1 MKGNGQLLQWRDGAA
16 YFHNARVEH
25 RSTSFAGRTFRLNVL
40 KDAAELLDLPE
51 FERRFVEEDRL
62 PYGLE
67 LWPASQILSEMILSD
82 EPGDGRSA
90 VELGCGLGLV
100 AISATLAGWQVSA
113 TDYDPMALDFARA
126 NAEQNDVSV
135 AEWTVLDWRT
145 PPTDR
150 RFDRVFGADILYE
163 LVSHAPIIE
172 CVKQLL
178 APGGV
183 AMISDPHRGVADR
196 VAQMASDAGL
206 LCELRHGE
214 APNHLGQVIRGRVFV
229 LRMP

>member
-1 MKGNGQLLQWRDGAA
+1 MNCNGHLLQWRDGTP

-25 RSTSFAGRTFRLNVL
+25 RSASFAGRTFRLNVL

-51 FERRFVEEDRL
+51 FEQRFIEEDRL

-67 LWPASQILSEMILSD
+67 LWPASQILSEMILAD

-100 AISATLAGWQVSA
+100 AISATLAGWRVAA
-113 TDYDPMALDFARA
+113 TDYDPMALDFARV
-126 NAEQNDVSV
+126 NAELNEVRVD
-135 AEWTVLDWRT
+135 EWSVLDWRT

-150 RFDRVFGADILYE
+150 RFDRVLGADILYE

-172 CVKQLL
+172 CVKRLL

-196 VAQMASDAGL
+196 VVQMARDAGL
-206 LCELRHGE
+206 HCELRHGE
-214 APNHLGQVIRGRVFV
+214 APNHLGQMIRGRVFV
-229 LRMP
+229 LRVP

>member
-1 MKGNGQLLQWRDGAA
+1 MDCNGQLLQWRDGAP

-25 RSTSFAGRTFRLNVL
+25 RSASFGGRTFRLNVL

-51 FERRFVEEDRL
+51 FERRFIEEDRL

-67 LWPASQILSEMILSD
+67 LWPASQILSEMILAD

-100 AISATLAGWQVSA
+100 AISASLAGWRVAA
-113 TDYDPMALDFARA
+113 TDYDPMALEFARV
-126 NAEQNDVSV
+126 NAELNDVHV
-135 AEWTVLDWRT
+135 AEWSVLDWRT

-163 LVSHAPIIE
+163 LVSHEPIIA

-196 VAQMASDAGL
+196 VAHMARDAGL
-206 LCELRHGE
+206 HCELRHGE
-214 APNHLGQVIRGRVFV
+214 APNHLGQMVRGRVFV
-229 LRMP
+229 LRLP